1 MITAGGQRRTGRRV
15 DAYETHDDVFRN
27 GDITLGG
34 TVALPRSQG
43 PHPAV
48 VMVHSSGNQSRN
60 GPVGYFRLLA
70 NLLAAN
76 GVVTLVY
83 DKRGVGESTGSWT
96 SATFEDLA
104 GDLRAAVV
112 AVRSE
117 PGVDPRR
124 VGLWTLSQGGWIAP
138 IVAADDRDI
147 AFLALVSA
155 AATTPAQQE
164 IERVAMVMK
173 ANGAG
178 TRDVE
183 GATRYMTLFFEV
195 VNGRQSWEVLQSAM
209 TTTASEGW
217 IQYVPRPRTEREL
230 GWTPVLASFDPAPL
244 LRKIAAPILAL
255 HGAEDVDVRATTN

>member
-15 DAYETHDDVFRN
+15 DAYETHDVVFRN

-96 SATFEDLA
+96 SATF
-104 GDLRAAVV
+104 GGPRW
-112 AVRSE
+112 RSSVQLLLLCE
-117 PGVDPRR
+117 VSPALIR
-124 VGLWTLSQGGWIAP
+124 VGLGSGPSVKAVGLPPSSLLMTEISRSSDALCQRRSDNARATG
-138 IVAADDRDI
+138 DR
-147 AFLALVSA
+147 AL
-155 AATTPAQQE
+155 
-164 IERVAMVMK
+164 VAMVMK

-217 IQYVPRPRTEREL
+217 IQDAPRPRTEREL
-230 GWTPVLASFDPAPL
+230 GWTPVLASFDPCLL
-244 LRKIAAPILAL
+244 LR
-255 HGAEDVDVRATTN
+255 